1 MKNVRLLAMSIAGIV
16 VSTTQI
22 SAHDLSRYRA
32 FQVGMSLTTVAA
44 QAEISPEP
52 RVLQQRPA
60 LIQELMWQPP
70 RVLRLSPD
78 GDSVRKVLFSFYN
91 GQLFRMVVTYDRD
104 RTEGLTT
111 ADLIDAISATY
122 GLPMLPAMP
131 STASRS
137 LVPGGSATPPQRQDT
152 AYSRSLDYEDKILA
166 RWDDADHSI
175 HLFQSAYQ
183 SGFGLVVSSKP
194 LDALARVAIAE
205 AARLDLQEAPQRE
218 LERQQKQTEDNRL
231 KSDTARRAN
240 KQTFKP

>member
-1 MKNVRLLAMSIAGIV
+1 MKNIRLLALSIAGLV
-16 VSTTQI
+16 VSASPI
-22 SAHDLSRYRA
+22 AAHDLSRYRA

-52 RVLQQRPA
+52 RVLQARPA

-104 RTEGLTT
+104 RTEGLTS
-111 ADLIDAISATY
+111 ADLIDAISVTY
-122 GLPMLPAMP
+122 GLPTVPATP
-131 STASRS
+131 STASAS
-137 LVPGGSATPPQRQDT
+137 PVPAVGATPQRPET
-152 AYSRSLDYEDKILA
+152 AYARSLDYDDKILA
-166 RWDDADHSI
+166 RWDDPDHSI
-175 HLFQSAYQ
+175 QLFQSAYQ

-194 LDALARVAIAE
+194 LEALARVAITE
-205 AARLDLQEAPQRE
+205 AARLDVQEAPQRE
-218 LERQQKQTEDNRL
+218 IERQLKQTDDNRL